1 SGSADGRD
9 PRREEVLNPFEGT
22 GLDTSWTLELDRD
35 ASPGW
40 WDAISDVVIAIDG
53 LAGFSEAARQIA
65 QPRPPRRFVLISG
78 ARFGGGA
85 VSTIR
90 STGKGTMQLDLRHF
104 PFAAAE
110 KNRRVTNAIVL
121 LPGAG
126 AGTVK
131 GHVHLMSP
139 AVDKAFPI

>member
-1 SGSADGRD
+1 
-9 PRREEVLNPFEGT
+9 
-22 GLDTSWTLELDRD
+22 
-35 ASPGW
+35 
-40 WDAISDVVIAIDG
+40 
-53 LAGFSEAARQIA
+53 
-65 QPRPPRRFVLISG
+65 ISG
-78 ARFGGGA
+78 ARVGGGA

-139 AVDKAFPI
+139 AVDKAFPIIDGVATSNGEPLRLAGSTTRDAPLNVAFGQPVEQI